1 MEFGDLKRYYTGVL
15 VPVGSLRSARSAGV
29 GEFADLPLLA
39 DWCLEAGLDV
49 IQILPVNDTGG
60 DTSPYSAMSAFALHP
75 LYLRL
80 EDVPEVAEV
89 RVEDTELDGTLTAMR
104 EELDAR
110 PRISFA
116 EVLERKYEVLHR
128 VYDARREEIA
138 ADANLAA
145 WIENNPW
152 VREFSVYRCLKDRQG
167 KRSWVEWNDL
177 QDPGLAEIDAMWHE
191 PSMED
196 DLTFYC
202 WVQYNAEGQLR
213 AAAAAVSERGVYL
226 KGDLPI
232 LMAEDSADVWAHRD
246 IFKPQFR
253 AGAPPDMFSH
263 LGQNWGLPV
272 YDWDV
277 LASNDY
283 DWWRRR
289 LDQADDFYHAFRI
302 DHVLGFFR
310 IWAVP
315 AEDSAGTMGF
325 FHPSYLLTT
334 HELQEAGFDDA
345 RVRWLAEPH
354 IPGERLRET
363 LGDHV
368 EMLTECCLEPVGDDE
383 DLYVFAEGFREQD
396 LLALDLPGEAKESL
410 RGWYHDRALIRV
422 SFDRYSPAWK
432 MRDSSA
438 YRSLAEE
445 ERQRFDELVAHARR
459 ISEEM
464 WEEQGRRILSL
475 VNGSAAMLPCAE
487 DLGVVPESVPRVL
500 SELGILGLRIPRWTR
515 RWDEPGEPYIPLEN
529 YPYLTVCAPSVHDT
543 STLRE
548 WWEREDGVEEFWT
561 ALGFEGERPAELTSE
576 LAEKVISR
584 ILDTNSAICMFQIQD
599 FFALSEDLRSAD
611 PADERVNIPGT
622 TTEFNWS
629 YRLPRNIES
638 LIEETRLNTRIR
650 DLVEARRSAV
660 PNTDIA
666 ET

>member
-15 VPVGSLRSARSAGV
+15 VPVGSLRSAKSSGV

-60 DTSPYSAMSAFALHP
+60 ETSPYSATSAFALHP
-75 LYLRL
+75 LYLRVD
-80 EDVPEVAEV
+80 DVPEVGSVRSDDAGIDAEL
-89 RVEDTELDGTLTAMR
+89 RAMR
-104 EELDAR
+104 EEIDAS
-110 PRISFA
+110 PRIRFA
-116 EVLERKYEVLHR
+116 DVLEQKLDILERVHR
-128 VYDARREEIA
+128 ARREEIA
-138 ADANLAA
+138 ADAGLAR
-145 WIENNPW
+145 WIEDNPW
-152 VREFSVYRCLKDRQG
+152 VREFAVYRCIKDRQG
-167 KRSWVEWNDL
+167 KRSWVDWNDL
-177 QDPGLAEIDAMWHE
+177 RNPSFADIEALWHE
-191 PSMED
+191 PSLQDE
-196 DLTFYC
+196 LTFHC
-202 WVQYNAEGQLR
+202 WVQYNAESQLR

-232 LMAEDSADVWAHRD
+232 LMAEDSADVWAHRE
-246 IFKPQFR
+246 IFKPELR

-263 LGQNWGLPV
+263 LGQNWGLPI

-289 LDQADDFYHAFRI
+289 LDQADGFYHAFRI

-315 AEDSAGTMGF
+315 AEDEAGTMGY
-325 FHPSYLLTT
+325 FHPSYLLTSE
-334 HELQEAGFDDA
+334 HLAESGFDES

-354 IPGERLRET
+354 IPGKRLRDT
-363 LGDHV
+363 LGEHAAQV
-368 EMLTECCLEPVGDDE
+368 IECCLEALEDE
-383 DLYVFAEGFREQD
+383 ELYVFAEGFRERD
-396 LLALDLPGEAKESL
+396 LLALDLPEEPKESL

-422 SFDRYSPAWK
+422 SSDRYAPAWK
-432 MRDSSA
+432 MRDASS
-438 YRSLAEE
+438 YLSLDGEE
-445 ERQRFDELVAHARR
+445 KQRLDELVAHATR

-500 SELGILGLRIPRWTR
+500 SDLGILGLRIPRWTR
-515 RWDEPGEPYIPLEN
+515 RWDEPGQPYIPLKR

-548 WWEREDGVEEFWT
+548 WWEREDGVDEFWS
-561 ALGFEGERPAELTSE
+561 ALGLEGERPTELTPE
-576 LAEKVISR
+576 LAGTVISR

-599 FFALSEDLRSAD
+599 YFALSEDLRAAD

-629 YRLPRNIES
+629 YRLPVGIES
-638 LIEETRLNTRIR
+638 LTDDAALNTKIR
-650 DLVEARRSAV
+650 DLVETRRSAT
-660 PNTDIA
+660 PRTDIGA
-666 ET
+666 T

>member
-15 VPVGSLRSARSAGV
+15 VPVASLRSEKSSGV

-49 IQILPVNDTGG
+49 IQILPVNDTGA
-60 DTSPYSAMSAFALHP
+60 DTSPYSATSAFALHP

-80 EDVPEVAEV
+80 EDIPEVESVRAEAPEV
-89 RVEDTELDGTLTAMR
+89 DALLTAMR
-104 EELDAR
+104 DDLDASER
-110 PRISFA
+110 VRFA
-116 EVLERKYEVLHR
+116 EVLEKKYDVLRR
-128 VYDARREEIA
+128 VYAARAEEIA
-138 ADANLAA
+138 ANTELAR
-145 WIENNPW
+145 WIEDNPW
-152 VREFSVYRCLKDRQG
+152 VRDFAVYRCLKEQQG
-167 KRSWVEWNDL
+167 KRSWVAWTDL
-177 QDPGLAEIDAMWHE
+177 QNPAAADIEALWRE
-191 PSMED
+191 PSLQDE
-196 DLTFYC
+196 LTFYC
-202 WVQYNAEGQLR
+202 WVQYNAESQLR

-246 IFKPQFR
+246 IFKPELR

-263 LGQNWGLPV
+263 LGQNWGLPI

-277 LASNDY
+277 LASRDY

-289 LDQADDFYHAFRI
+289 LDQADGFYHAFRI

-315 AEDSAGTMGF
+315 AEDDAGTMGF

-334 HELQEAGFDDA
+334 DMLAEAGFDEG

-354 IPGERLRET
+354 IPSRRLHET
-363 LGDHV
+363 LGEYAEQV
-368 EMLTECCLEPVGDDE
+368 AESCLARVGDE
-383 DLYVFAEGFREQD
+383 DLFVFREGFREQD
-396 LLALDLPGEAKESL
+396 LLALDIPDEPKESL

-422 SFDRYSPAWK
+422 GTDRYSPAWK

-438 YRSLAEE
+438 YGSLDDAE
-445 ERQRFDELVAHARR
+445 RHRFDELVAHARR

-515 RWDEPGEPYIPLEN
+515 RWDEPGEPYIPLQD

-548 WWEREDGVEEFWT
+548 WWEREDGIDEFWEE
-561 ALGFEGERPAELTSE
+561 LGFEGERPTELTPE
-576 LAEKVISR
+576 RAEQVISR
-584 ILDTNSAICMFQIQD
+584 ILETNSAICMFQIQD
-599 FFALSEDLRSAD
+599 LFALSEDLRAED

-622 TTEFNWS
+622 TNGFNWS
-629 YRLPRNIES
+629 YRLPVGIES
-638 LIEETRLNTRIR
+638 LTDNTAFNTKIR
-650 DLVEARRSAV
+650 ALLEDRRSAE
-660 PNTDIA
+660 PKTEPT

>member
-15 VPVGSLRSARSAGV
+15 VPVGSLRSAQSSGV

-49 IQILPVNDTGG
+49 IQILPVNDTGA
-60 DTSPYSAMSAFALHP
+60 DTSPYSATSAFALHP
-75 LYLRL
+75 LYVRL
-80 EDVPEVAEV
+80 QDIPEVAEV
-89 RVEDTELDGTLTAMR
+89 AAEDEEIASLLTAMR
-104 EELDAR
+104 DDLDDK
-110 PRISFA
+110 PRIRFS
-116 EVLERKYEVLHR
+116 EVLERKYAVLER
-128 VYDARREEIA
+128 VFAAREQAIF
-138 ADANLAA
+138 ADEALSR
-145 WIENNPW
+145 WVQDNPW
-152 VREFSVYRCLKDRQG
+152 VREFAVYRSLKERQG
-167 KRSWVEWNDL
+167 KRSWIDWNDL
-177 QDPGLAEIDAMWHE
+177 KHPGYADIEALWQE
-191 PSMED
+191 PSLQSE
-196 DLTFYC
+196 LRYYC

-213 AAAAAVSERGVYL
+213 AAAEAVSERGVYL

-246 IFKPQFR
+246 IFKPELR

-289 LDQADDFYHAFRI
+289 LDQADGFYHAFRI

-315 AEDSAGTMGF
+315 SEEVAGTMGH
-325 FHPSYLLTT
+325 FHPSYLLSTDQ
-334 HELQEAGFDDA
+334 LREAGFDEG
-345 RVRWLAEPH
+345 RVRWLSEPH
-354 IPGERLRET
+354 IPRHRLEET
-363 LGDHV
+363 LGEYADTV
-368 EMLTECCLEPVGDDE
+368 ADCCLTRVGDE
-383 DLYVFAEGFREQD
+383 DLYVFNEGFHERD
-396 LLALDLPGEAKESL
+396 LLALDVPREPLESL

-422 SFDRYSPAWK
+422 SSDRYAPAWK
-432 MRDSSA
+432 MRDASA
-438 YRSLAEE
+438 YLSLEHD
-445 ERQRFDELVAHARR
+445 ERGKLDELVAHARN

-475 VNGSAAMLPCAE
+475 VNGAAAMLPCAE

-515 RWDEPGEPYIPLEN
+515 RWNEPGEPYIPLRS

-548 WWEREDGVEEFWT
+548 WWECEDGVDEFWEV
-561 ALGFEGERPAELTSE
+561 LGFDGERPAEFTPE
-576 LAEKVISR
+576 LAEKVLSR
-584 ILDTNSAICMFQIQD
+584 ILRTNSAICMFQIQD

-611 PADERVNIPGT
+611 PGDERVNVPGT
-622 TTEFNWS
+622 SNEFNWS
-629 YRLPRNIES
+629 YRLPVRIET
-638 LIEETRLNTRIR
+638 LMERTELNTRIR
-650 DLVEARRSAV
+650 SLVDGRRRDV
-660 PNTDIA
+660 PRLHTS

>member
-15 VPVGSLRSARSAGV
+15 VPVASLRSHRSSGV

-49 IQILPVNDTGG
+49 IQILPVNDTGY
-60 DTSPYSAMSAFALHP
+60 DSSPYSATSAFALHP

-89 RVEDTELDGTLTAMR
+89 AGEDREIAQALGTMR
-104 EELDAR
+104 EELDGE
-110 PRISFA
+110 PRVRFR
-116 EVLERKYEVLHR
+116 EVLDRKYDILNR
-128 VYDARREEIA
+128 VYDARAEKIA
-138 ADANLAA
+138 DDARLAR
-145 WIENNPW
+145 WIEDNPW
-152 VREFSVYRCLKDRQG
+152 VREFAVYRCIKERQG

-177 QDPGLAEIDAMWHE
+177 QNPGFADIEALWQE
-191 PSMED
+191 PSMQRE
-196 DLTFYC
+196 LWFYC
-202 WVQYNAEGQLR
+202 WVQYNAESQLR
-213 AAAAAVSERGVYL
+213 AAAEAVSERGVYL

-232 LMAEDSADVWAHRD
+232 LMAEDSADIWAHRD
-246 IFKPQFR
+246 IFKPELR

-277 LASNDY
+277 LASRDY

-289 LDQADDFYHAFRI
+289 LDQADGFYHAFRI

-315 AEDSAGTMGF
+315 AEDAAGTMGY
-325 FHPSYLLTT
+325 FHPSYLLSTD
-334 HELQEAGFDDA
+334 HLRESGFGEE

-354 IPGERLRET
+354 IPGSRLRET
-363 LGDHV
+363 MGEHAEQV
-368 EMLTECCLEPVGDDE
+368 AESCLSPVGHE
-383 DLYVFAEGFREQD
+383 DLYVFKEGVRERD
-396 LLALDLPGEAKESL
+396 LFTIDVPQEAFESL

-422 SFDRYSPAWK
+422 STDKYAPAWK

-438 YRSLAEE
+438 YLSLDEE
-445 ERQRFDELVAHARR
+445 ERLRLDELVAHARK

-515 RWDEPGEPYIPLEN
+515 RWDEPGQPYVPVEQ

-543 STLRE
+543 TTLRE
-548 WWEREDGVEEFWT
+548 WWEREDGVDEFWEQ
-561 ALGFEGERPAELTSE
+561 LGFDGDRPTELTPE
-576 LAEKVISR
+576 VARRVISR
-584 ILDTNSAICMFQIQD
+584 VLETNSAICMFQIQD
-599 FFALSEDLRSAD
+599 FLALSHELRPSE
-611 PADERVNIPGT
+611 PGDERINVPGT
-622 TTEFNWS
+622 TNEFNWS
-629 YRLPRNIES
+629 YRLPVNIES
-638 LIEETRLNTRIR
+638 LISTTELNTDVRG
-650 DLVEARRSAV
+650 LVEPRRRAV
-660 PNTDIA
+660 PDTR
-666 ET
+666 TSFS

>member
-15 VPVGSLRSARSAGV
+15 VPVGSLRSTRSSGV

-49 IQILPVNDTGG
+49 IQVLPVNDTGD

-80 EDVPEVAEV
+80 EDVPEVAAV
-89 RVEDTELDGTLTAMR
+89 RSEDAEIDAALETMRGDLDRRA
-104 EELDAR
+104 
-110 PRISFA
+110 RISFA
-116 EVLERKYEVLHR
+116 EVLEQKYDILER
-128 VYDARREEIA
+128 VFAARREDVA
-138 ADANLAA
+138 ADSGLSR
-145 WIENNPW
+145 WVSENPW
-152 VREFSVYRCLKDRQG
+152 VREFAVYRCIKDRQG
-167 KRSWVEWNDL
+167 KQSWVAWNDL
-177 QDPGLAEIDAMWHE
+177 RDPSLADIEALWQE
-191 PSMED
+191 PSMQEE
-196 DLTFYC
+196 LTFHC
-202 WVQYNAEGQLR
+202 WVQYNAEAQLR
-213 AAAAAVSERGVYL
+213 AAAQAVSERGVYL

-232 LMAEDSADVWAHRD
+232 LLAEDSADVWAHRD
-246 IFKPQFR
+246 IFRPELR

-272 YDWDV
+272 YDWDT

-289 LDQADDFYHAFRI
+289 LDQADAFYHAFRI

-315 AEDSAGTMGF
+315 AADDAGTMGY
-325 FHPSYLLTT
+325 FHPSYLLTDDQ
-334 HELQEAGFDDA
+334 LREAGFDEG

-354 IPGERLRET
+354 MPGDRLRET
-363 LGDHV
+363 LGEHV
-368 EMLTECCLEPVGDDE
+368 DSVIECCMEPVGEE
-383 DLYVFAEGFREQD
+383 DLYLFAQEFRERE
-396 LLALDLPGEAKESL
+396 LLALDIPGDAKESL

-422 SFDRYSPAWK
+422 ASDRYAPAWK

-438 YRSLAEE
+438 YASLSDE
-445 ERQRFDELVAHARR
+445 ERMRLDELVAHAQRV
-459 ISEEM
+459 SEEM

-515 RWDEPGEPYIPLEN
+515 RWDEPGQPYIPLN
-529 YPYLTVCAPSVHDT
+529 RYPYLTVCAPSVHDT

-548 WWEREDGVEEFWT
+548 WWEREDGVDDFWD
-561 ALGFEGERPAELTSE
+561 ALGFEGERPAELSAE
-576 LAEKVISR
+576 LAAEVISR
-584 ILDTNSAICMFQIQD
+584 ILTTNSAICMFQIQD
-599 FFALSEDLRSAD
+599 FFALSDDLRSRD
-611 PADERVNIPGT
+611 PADERINIPGT

-629 YRLPRNIES
+629 YRLP
-638 LIEETRLNTRIR
+638 TRLEDLVDDTVLNAKIR
-650 DLVEARRSAV
+650 DLVETRRSAA
-660 PNTDIA
+660 PRTDISD
-666 ET
+666 T

>member
-15 VPVGSLRSARSAGV
+15 VPLGSLRSARSSGV

-60 DTSPYSAMSAFALHP
+60 DTSPYSATSAFALHP

-80 EDVPEVAEV
+80 DDIPEVDAVRGEDEEV
-89 RVEDTELDGTLTAMR
+89 DAALTAMR
-104 EELDAR
+104 EELEAS
-110 PRISFA
+110 PRIRFA
-116 EVLERKYEVLHR
+116 EVLERKYAVLER
-128 VYDARREEIA
+128 VFRARREEIG
-138 ADANLAA
+138 ADSGLAR

-152 VREFSVYRCLKDRQG
+152 VREFAVYRCIKERQG

-177 QDPGLAEIDAMWHE
+177 NSPSLADIEALWHE
-191 PSMED
+191 PSMQEE
-196 DLTFYC
+196 LTFHC
-202 WVQYNAEGQLR
+202 WVQYNAESQLR
-213 AAAAAVSERGVYL
+213 AAAEAVSERGVYL

-246 IFKPQFR
+246 IFRPELR

-263 LGQNWGLPV
+263 LGQNWGLPI

-289 LDQADDFYHAFRI
+289 LDQADGFYHAFRI

-315 AEDSAGTMGF
+315 AEDDAGTMGY
-325 FHPSYLLTT
+325 FHPSYLLTSE
-334 HELQEAGFDDA
+334 HLAESGFDEA

-354 IPGERLRET
+354 IPGNRLRDT
-363 LGDHV
+363 LGEHTAHV
-368 EMLTECCLEPVGDDE
+368 LECCLKQVGDE
-383 DLYVFAEGFREQD
+383 DLYVFADGFRERD
-396 LLALDLPGEAKESL
+396 LLALDIPAEPKESL

-422 SFDRYSPAWK
+422 SADRYAPAWK
-432 MRDSSA
+432 MRDASA
-438 YRSLAEE
+438 YRSLEGEE
-445 ERQRFDELVAHARR
+445 KQRLDELVAHALR

-500 SELGILGLRIPRWTR
+500 SQLGILGLRIPRWTR
-515 RWDEPGEPYIPLEN
+515 RWEEPGQPYIPLER

-548 WWEREDGVEEFWT
+548 WWEREDGVDEFWA
-561 ALGFEGERPAELTSE
+561 ALGFEGERPVELTPE
-576 LAEKVISR
+576 IARTVISR

-599 FFALSEDLRSAD
+599 FFALSEDLRAAD

-629 YRLPRNIES
+629 YRLPVGIES
-638 LIEETRLNTRIR
+638 LTDDAALNTKIR
-650 DLVEARRSAV
+650 DLVETRRSAT
-660 PNTDIA
+660 PRTDIGA
-666 ET
+666 T

>member
-15 VPVGSLRSARSAGV
+15 VPVGSLRSAKSSGV

-60 DTSPYSAMSAFALHP
+60 ETSPYSATSAFALHP
-75 LYLRL
+75 LYLRVD
-80 EDVPEVAEV
+80 DVPEVGSVRSEDAGIDAEL
-89 RVEDTELDGTLTAMR
+89 RAMR
-104 EELDAR
+104 EEIDAS
-110 PRISFA
+110 PRIRFA
-116 EVLERKYEVLHR
+116 DVLEQKLDILERVHR
-128 VYDARREEIA
+128 ARREEIA
-138 ADANLAA
+138 ADAGLAR
-145 WIENNPW
+145 WIEDNPW
-152 VREFSVYRCLKDRQG
+152 VREFAVYRCIKDRQG
-167 KRSWVEWNDL
+167 KRSWVDWNDL
-177 QDPGLAEIDAMWHE
+177 RNPSFADIEALWHE
-191 PSMED
+191 PSLQDE
-196 DLTFYC
+196 LTFHC
-202 WVQYNAEGQLR
+202 WVQYNAESQLR

-232 LMAEDSADVWAHRD
+232 LMAEDSADVWAHRE
-246 IFKPQFR
+246 IFKPELR

-263 LGQNWGLPV
+263 LGQNWGLPI

-289 LDQADDFYHAFRI
+289 LDQADGFYHAFRI

-315 AEDSAGTMGF
+315 AEDEAGTMGY
-325 FHPSYLLTT
+325 FHPSYLLTSE
-334 HELQEAGFDDA
+334 HLAESGFDES

-354 IPGERLRET
+354 IPGKRLRDT
-363 LGDHV
+363 LGEHAAQV
-368 EMLTECCLEPVGDDE
+368 IECCLEALEDE
-383 DLYVFAEGFREQD
+383 ELYVFAEGFRERD
-396 LLALDLPGEAKESL
+396 LLALDLPEEPKESL

-422 SFDRYSPAWK
+422 SSDRYAPAWK
-432 MRDSSA
+432 MRDASS
-438 YRSLAEE
+438 YLSLDGEE
-445 ERQRFDELVAHARR
+445 KQRLDELVAHATR

-500 SELGILGLRIPRWTR
+500 SDLGILGLRIPRWTR
-515 RWDEPGEPYIPLEN
+515 RWDEPGQPYIPLKR

-548 WWEREDGVEEFWT
+548 WWEREDGVDEFWS
-561 ALGFEGERPAELTSE
+561 ALGLEGERPTELTPE
-576 LAEKVISR
+576 LAGTVISR

-622 TTEFNWS
+622 KTEFNWS
-629 YRLPRNIES
+629 YRLPVDIES
-638 LIEETRLNTRIR
+638 LIDETSLNTRIR
-650 DLVEARRSAV
+650 DLVEARRSAT
-660 PNTDIA
+660 PRTDISA
-666 ET
+666 T